1 MLITQNL
8 EIITPIP
15 IHIVEN
21 LTIDIQPN
29 NHAKCKVSGILAE
42 ENSIDY
48 TYEYKENIDV
58 IIKSEKKIIFRGFI
72 EELRLKKSANIT
84 YFKFDSYSY
93 SKKIDEEK
101 KRELFQNTS
110 QRYGDTV
117 KKLLN
122 QYMGDLN
129 IYVDD
134 RNIEKPLLCY
144 DETIWEFSKYV
155 ALSLG
160 TYVYPNI
167 VANNP
172 SINLGIKSGT
182 YVDYSDIEL
191 KESIISRC
199 KNGKEIKKHKIASY
213 KAYDIGDCIKIGREE
228 FVIISESIEFINYEL
243 KFTFTVIKRR
253 DIEDSINTY
262 ENENIIGLSL
272 KGRVI
277 RVDKEK
283 IYISTDII
291 TDSPSYSFDWYPET
305 GNVMYAMPEIG
316 ETVELYIYDSGRGK
330 MYALRSLYNDGKDA
344 NNKLLKTIQNKS
356 ISLSDS
362 GVTFKSDDH
371 MLINDSFF
379 RIIGNRGITINAK
392 ESIVLNAANIIIKSE
407 EEIIYINE

>member
-1 MLITQNL
+1 M
-8 EIITPIP
+8 
-15 IHIVEN
+15 
-21 LTIDIQPN
+21 
-29 NHAKCKVSGILAE
+29 
-42 ENSIDY
+42 
-48 TYEYKENIDV
+48 
-58 IIKSEKKIIFRGFI
+58 
-72 EELRLKKSANIT
+72 
-84 YFKFDSYSY
+84 
-93 SKKIDEEK
+93 
-101 KRELFQNTS
+101 
-110 QRYGDTV
+110 
-117 KKLLN
+117 
-122 QYMGDLN
+122 
-129 IYVDD
+129 
-134 RNIEKPLLCY
+134 LCY

-172 SINLGIKSGT
+172 SINLGIKSGI

-199 KNGKEIKKHKIASY
+199 KNGKKIKKHKIASY

-228 FVIISESIEFINYEL
+228 FVISSERIEFINYEL

-262 ENENIIGLSL
+262 ESENIIGLSL
-272 KGRVI
+272 KGRVV

-291 TDSPSYSFDWYPET
+291 TDSPSYAFDWYPET
-305 GNVMYAMPEIG
+305 GNVLYAMPEIG
-316 ETVELYIYDSGRGK
+316 ETVALYIYDSGRGK